1 MLPVESITM
10 TTLRTACVVP
20 VLLLLVLADM
30 PTAAEDTKGQWVE
43 ISFDVEKKKANVTG
57 MVVDRTTGDIYTIA
71 NHGAPHQGGGKGVWK
86 STDRGDTFA
95 RVDDGKVSGGGWNPH
110 CIDIDPAGQR
120 LGVFPM
126 YGTAAITLDG
136 GKTWRPCD
144 RHFDWASV
152 DWTDPEAKTILGTF
166 HETKP
171 GMRLSHDG
179 GKTWQPL
186 DFSYREA
193 LGLFDAKT
201 LVVGRA
207 NGIHRSTD
215 DGKTWTKVADVLP
228 TSRALKV
235 LKGTGYFLSEKGL
248 LVSKDKGLT
257 WAVQGTAIP
266 DKTAW
271 VGPYFGKDEKHIFVV
286 GRDGVQETTDGGQTW
301 KVVTPL
307 PKPIAEKEFKRN
319 WGNGPCLGYDPNRD
333 TFYISF
339 PGSPMFRYQ
348 R

>member
-1 MLPVESITM
+1 M
-10 TTLRTACVVP
+10 TTYRTMCAAP
-20 VLLLLVLADM
+20 VLVLMALAGQ
-30 PTAAEDTKGQWVE
+30 PSSAVNPKGQWVE
-43 ISFDVEKKKANVTG
+43 IAFEVEKKKANVTG
-57 MVVDRTTGDIYTIA
+57 MAVDRLSGDIYTIA

-86 STDRGDTFA
+86 STDRGATFV

-110 CIDIDPAGQR
+110 CIDIDPAGR
-120 LGVFPM
+120 RVGVFPM
-126 YGTAAITLDG
+126 YGTGAITLDG
-136 GKTWRPCD
+136 GKTWRLCD

-179 GKTWQPL
+179 GKTWLPL
-186 DFSYREA
+186 EFSYRDA
-193 LGLFDAKT
+193 LGLFDATT
-201 LVVGRA
+201 LVVGRG

-215 DGKTWTKVADVLP
+215 DGKTWTKVSDLAP
-228 TSRALKV
+228 TSRALRV
-235 LKGTGYFLSEKGL
+235 FNGVGYFLSAKGV

-257 WAVQGTAIP
+257 WEVQGNAVP
-266 DKTAW
+266 DPSAW
-271 VGPYFGKDEKHIFVV
+271 VGPYFGKDDKHLFVV
-286 GRDGVQETTDGGQTW
+286 GKEGIQETMDGGATW

-307 PKPIAEKEFKRN
+307 PKAIAEKEFKQN
-319 WGNGPCLGYDPNRD
+319 WGNGPCLGYDIKGD

-339 PGSPMFRYQ
+339 PASLMFRYQ